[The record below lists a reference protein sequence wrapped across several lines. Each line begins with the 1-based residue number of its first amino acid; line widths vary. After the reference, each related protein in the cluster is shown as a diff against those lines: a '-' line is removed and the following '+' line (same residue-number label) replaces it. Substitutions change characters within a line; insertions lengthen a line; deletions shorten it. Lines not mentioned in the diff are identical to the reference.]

1 MQFDVLLAIFL
12 VVIIIGLAFYV
23 GILLNKIKVQKANQ
37 LKMVAE
43 QQKQQAASK
52 QQRNDTIC
60 ESIRVIALATAQ
72 QQCNVSEAAIRLTVL
87 LETLLLKQPIDMM
100 TRYPA
105 ISEMFDQVKD
115 MPTHDQRKKVP
126 AKELKALDKKREKVE
141 SKLEQQIMIEAQQLA
156 NFSVSQ

>member
-1 MQFDVLLAIFL
+1 MQLDVLLAIFL
-12 VVIIIGLAFYV
+12 VIIIIGLAFYV
-23 GILLNKIKVQKANQ
+23 VILLYKIKVQKANQ
-37 LKMVAE
+37 LAMVAE
-43 QQKQQAASK
+43 QEKQQAIGQ

-87 LETLLLKQPIDMM
+87 LEALLLKQPIDLINS
-100 TRYPA
+100 YPA
-105 ISEMFDQVKD
+105 LSEMFDKVKD

-126 AKELKALDKKREKVE
+126 VKELKALDKKRETLE
-141 SKLEQQIMIEAQQLA
+141 AELEQQIMAEAQQLA